1 MTETELSPRQRRF
14 VAAMITTRTVAEAA
28 HEVGVTERTGYKY
41 LANPDVKQAIAQA
54 LDVVLAQATQLAV
67 ASITGSLDT
76 LVEIHNGRDNPA
88 GARVSA
94 ARALV
99 LWGLRLREALDLA
112 ERVTELE
119 TWLAG
124 GNHEFAN
131 KG

>member
-1 MTETELSPRQRRF
+1 MLT
-14 VAAMITTRTVAEAA
+14 ARTVAEAA

-54 LDVVLAQATQLAV
+54 LDVVLAQATRQAV
-67 ASITGSLDT
+67 AAVIGSLDT
-76 LVEIHNGRDNPA
+76 LVEIHTDRDNPA

-94 ARALV
+94 ARAIVPL
-99 LWGLRLREALDLA
+99 GLRLREALDLA

-119 TWLAG
+119 NRLAG
-124 GNHEFAN
+124 VNYESAN